1 MKEIFSQLRTK
12 IRLDKEDLL
21 GEGFQHMNYKK
32 NSITKRGEQM
42 NEKTTDPNEI
52 HEESDFG
59 DLTMF

>member
-32 NSITKRGEQM
+32 NSTVKKENLSVFTK
-42 NEKTTDPNEI
+42 KI
-52 HEESDFG
+52 
-59 DLTMF
+59 